1 MSTTTTHPILIGT
14 SGWSYPE
21 WDGAFYPPGMDPA
34 DYLSWY
40 ADRFPIV
47 EVDSTFYRVPTRRM
61 VQGWRNHTP
70 PGFRFALKVPQVITH
85 KKQLHDC
92 EREVE
97 DLVGAIG
104 PLGEKLSCALLQLGY
119 FNREQFPSL
128 DAFLEVLDPFLG
140 SWPHEAVPLAL
151 ETRNPRWVG
160 PELAGVLRRHQTAL
174 TLTLQKW
181 MPHPSE
187 ILSRIDAVT
196 GPLSYIRLIGNRE
209 ATEKLTT
216 TLNRIVL
223 DKSEELAECARSMEE
238 LARRVPV
245 IAFTN
250 NHYAGYAPETGRDLQ
265 RRLGIPEMVPPPRP
279 RTTLF
284 D

>member
-21 WDGAFYPPGMDPA
+21 WDWAFYPPGMDPA

-92 EREVE
+92 EREIE
-97 DLVGAIG
+97 EFAGAIG

-151 ETRNPRWVG
+151 ESRNPRWVG
-160 PELAGVLRRHQTAL
+160 PELAGVLRRHRTAL

-181 MPHPSE
+181 MPRLSE
-187 ILSRIDAVT
+187 VMSRIDAVT
-196 GPLSYIRLIGNRE
+196 GPLSYVRLIGNRE

-216 TLNRIVL
+216 TFNRIVI
-223 DKSEELAECARSMEE
+223 DKSEELAECARSIEE

-250 NHYAGYAPETGRDLQ
+250 NHYAGYAPETARELQ
-265 RRLGIPEMVPPPRP
+265 LRLGIPEMVPPPRP

>member
-1 MSTTTTHPILIGT
+1 MSTTTHPILIGT

-34 DYLSWY
+34 DYLGFY

-85 KKQLHDC
+85 KKELRDC
-92 EREVE
+92 GADIDEFAAAVE
-97 DLVGAIG
+97 
-104 PLGEKLSCALLQLGY
+104 PLGEKLACALLQLGH
-119 FNREQFPSL
+119 FNRDRFAGL
-128 DAFLEVLDPFLG
+128 DDFLAVLEPFLA

-151 ETRNPRWVG
+151 ETRNPRWIG
-160 PELAGVLRRHQTAL
+160 PELADVLRRHRTAL
-174 TLTLQKW
+174 TVTLQKW
-181 MPHPSE
+181 MPRPSE
-187 ILSRIDAVT
+187 IMARIDAAT
-196 GPLSYIRLIGNRE
+196 GPLSYFRLIGNRE
-209 ATEKLTT
+209 AVEKLTT
-216 TLNRIVL
+216 TFDRIVI
-223 DKSEELAECARSMEE
+223 DKSAELAECARSIEE
-238 LARRVPV
+238 MARRVPV
-245 IAFTN
+245 VVFAN
-250 NHYAGYAPETGRDLQ
+250 NHYAGFAPQTARDLH
-265 RRLGIPEMVPPPRP
+265 RLLGVPEIVPPPRP